1 MLETYHRRT
10 EPVGKGGRRLLHGL
24 ASSPPWTNVTM
35 ALAGLYGLGAWG
47 LRSCSDSHASTGT
60 FTLAQPETMFGDQLR
75 HSLASDE
82 RWATTDLAQ
91 ISNDRQLPLTL

>member
-47 LRSCSDSHASTGT
+47 LGPEIVLG
-60 FTLAQPETMFGDQLR
+60 LARKHWNIHTR
-75 HSLASDE
+75 AA
-82 RWATTDLAQ
+82 R
-91 ISNDRQLPLTL
+91 NDVWGPAPAFACK